1 MDSGKAVK
9 RLSENTYFSLEY
21 RDDGVFFS
29 VSPSEDG
36 LSKDDELNILNYI
49 RRKEIKNVDSTA
61 IFNAIYE
68 KPGDEVKIADSQNEK
83 FLDQDIEIRV
93 INRGME
99 ARATLLPGDGG
110 KKLTSKKAIEA
121 LRRKGIVFGIDEAAI
136 ERMLNQETY
145 YKEVAIAYGKPPQK
159 GRDARIE
166 YHINF
171 NHEVKPSILEDGTV
185 DYKNLNMIQNVTK
198 GQILADLIPATE
210 GIPGRTVLG
219 KTIAARPGRKL
230 SLPMGKNTII
240 SDNKLS
246 LIAGIDGKAELL
258 DGKIHVFAVYEV
270 PGNVDNSTG
279 NIDFVGN
286 VIVNGNVL
294 TGFEIKAG
302 GYVEVRGV
310 VEGASIFAKGDVV
323 LKQGMQGMG
332 KGYIE
337 SHGNVVARFI
347 ENGTVSAKGDIITE
361 VILHSAISCGGKVE
375 VAGRKGLIAG
385 GSISAGSDISAIN
398 IGSPMATVTELE
410 VGISPILREEYSAL
424 VRQMDEI
431 TQEIKKADQCL
442 ALLGKMESKGSLST
456 DKAELKLKAI
466 RTKLT
471 YGQKIPVIKARIIE
485 LDDLFKGAY
494 NGRINIK
501 GTVYPGVKIV
511 IGTSVLYIKEQEQH
525 VTFIR
530 EHGDVVRT
538 SYLS

>member
-1 MDSGKAVK
+1 MVNRLK
-9 RLSENTYFSLEY
+9 RT
-21 RDDGVFFS
+21 
-29 VSPSEDG
+29 
-36 LSKDDELNILNYI
+36 
-49 RRKEIKNVDSTA
+49 
-61 IFNAIYE
+61 
-68 KPGDEVKIADSQNEK
+68 
-83 FLDQDIEIRV
+83 
-93 INRGME
+93 
-99 ARATLLPGDGG
+99 
-110 KKLTSKKAIEA
+110 
-121 LRRKGIVFGIDEAAI
+121 
-136 ERMLNQETY
+136 
-145 YKEVAIAYGKPPQK
+145 
-159 GRDARIE
+159 DARIE

-210 GIPGRTVLG
+210 GIPGRTVLV
-219 KTIAARPGRKL
+219 KPLQQTWKEAIATN
-230 SLPMGKNTII
+230 GKNTII

-361 VILHSAISCGGKVE
+361 VILHSAISCG
-375 VAGRKGLIAG
+375 AR
-385 GSISAGSDISAIN
+385 
-398 IGSPMATVTELE
+398 
-410 VGISPILREEYSAL
+410 
-424 VRQMDEI
+424 
-431 TQEIKKADQCL
+431 
-442 ALLGKMESKGSLST
+442 
-456 DKAELKLKAI
+456 LKL
-466 RTKLT
+466 
-471 YGQKIPVIKARIIE
+471 
-485 LDDLFKGAY
+485 
-494 NGRINIK
+494 
-501 GTVYPGVKIV
+501 
-511 IGTSVLYIKEQEQH
+511 QEE
-525 VTFIR
+525 R
-530 EHGDVVRT
+530 A
-538 SYLS
+538 